1 MALIKSQNITP
12 KLRWQQIVKLKHSK
26 TKYNFFFV
34 RQKTNHK
41 LTLQGLKNLYGLR
54 RLHKTYLYNFYIR
67 KIKLVP
73 YIIFDYGARQKPL
86 TEFVWGKSIYN
97 QINAFLHSEL
107 SHPGFILY
115 PLRYIFILNKKFIN
129 QMLPLKYITL
139 NFNMNYIFNN
149 SNQYITYSKSSGVNS
164 LKKIDLKKVKLA
176 RVELP
181 SKKLKLF
188 SINIYAILSITKNL
202 FIHKIVEG
210 GWGYA
215 KTTKKVIN
223 VRGVAKNPV
232 DHPNG
237 GRTKSK
243 QPELSPWGWIAKKT
257 K

>member
-1 MALIKSQNITP
+1 
-12 KLRWQQIVKLKHSK
+12 
-26 TKYNFFFV
+26 
-34 RQKTNHK
+34 
-41 LTLQGLKNLYGLR
+41 
-54 RLHKTYLYNFYIR
+54 
-67 KIKLVP
+67 
-73 YIIFDYGARQKPL
+73 
-86 TEFVWGKSIYN
+86 
-97 QINAFLHSEL
+97 
-107 SHPGFILY
+107 
-115 PLRYIFILNKKFIN
+115 
-129 QMLPLKYITL
+129 MLPLKYITL

-202 FIHKIVEG
+202 FIHKIIEG